1 MPQLEDARVR
11 VSCVLREVDRDP
23 LSLVSPTMPSFFSKL
38 EPREYALRRSDGGRE
53 SCWKRMWAWAGACRN
68 REST

>member
-1 MPQLEDARVR
+1 MPQLEDGRTGFMCFVKST
-11 VSCVLREVDRDP
+11 VIHFI
-23 LSLVSPTMPSFFSKL
+23 VSPTMPSLFSKL